1 MNTYMINF
9 NSKKCSREILR
20 SLGKVVYES
29 KYMDVLYLSTDMS
42 IDELRNINGIDNVCI
57 EAKGI
62 IDDRIGC
69 YR

>member
-9 NSKKCSREILR
+9 NSKKCSREKLR
-20 SLGKVVYES
+20 GLGKVVYES
-29 KYMDVLYLSTDMS
+29 KYMDVLYLNTDIS
-42 IDELRNINGIDNVCI
+42 VDELRAIDGIDNVYI

-62 IDDRIGC
+62 IEERTRC